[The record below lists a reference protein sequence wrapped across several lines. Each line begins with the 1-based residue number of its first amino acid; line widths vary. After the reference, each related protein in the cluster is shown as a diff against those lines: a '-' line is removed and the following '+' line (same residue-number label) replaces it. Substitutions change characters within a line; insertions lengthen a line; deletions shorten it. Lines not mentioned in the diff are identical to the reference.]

1 MKVHSPLYCITVDC
15 AVLCQSTIPVFHF
28 TLFIMMFLRSQ
39 TTSVFALWSFD
50 SLTHQFFK
58 FVDLF
63 PILPMNFMRQQW
75 LYKLLHLAC
84 SDKFQHVN
92 KHKFNTL
99 ILLKTTKSPQYMS
112 TYFFCKPWMAKL
124 SFLYVTTFRLLRVQ
138 F

>member
-63 PILPMNFMRQQW
+63 PILP
-75 LYKLLHLAC
+75 KSHELHEVVVVV
-84 SDKFQHVN
+84 Q
-92 KHKFNTL
+92 
-99 ILLKTTKSPQYMS
+99 
-112 TYFFCKPWMAKL
+112 
-124 SFLYVTTFRLLRVQ
+124 VTTLGLQ
-138 F
+138 